1 MTAPGTHS
9 VVSETLAADSIGSVS
24 VAQFLLTTAAPMLV
38 IVGVV
43 GTGWAVT
50 GVLAVPV
57 GFAAVAGLLALFAI
71 GYTAMARRIVNAGA
85 LYTYS
90 AIGLGRP
97 AGIAAGL
104 LALLSYNTMQVG
116 AYGMI
121 GAVASSELQQY
132 LGVSVPWYLCA
143 LLAWALVAI
152 LGSRKVEFTG
162 KVLAT
167 LLAGEVLFVI
177 AAGIAGLLHPA
188 GGHVS
193 FAALNPGNL
202 FASDTGVVLSGVGAV
217 LAIAW
222 TAYIGF
228 EQAPNYS
235 EESKNPRR
243 TVLYA
248 TFGSLGLMAAV
259 YLFVPWAM
267 SVSVGPDKIVAAA
280 QEQSTELLFGV
291 AAPLGDAAVL
301 AGHLLLLTSVF
312 AGLLALHN
320 TCARYAYAL
329 GREGVLPRVMART
342 SLKTR
347 APIAGSIAQTITGL
361 AAIAL
366 YAAMG
371 WDPMVNMMFWLAAIG
386 GVGILLLVTITSLA
400 IVAYLIRNP
409 AAGLFTNVIAPVLS
423 SIGLIAVCGLCL
435 DNYTTLLGVDP
446 DSPLGWIFPAC
457 YGIVIVAGL
466 LWGFI
471 LRASRH
477 PAYDQIGNGATVA
490 PATVATAQPAM
501 GGIR

>member
-1 MTAPGTHS
+1 VTSPRTHS

-50 GVLAVPV
+50 GVLGLPV
-57 GFAAVAGLLALFAI
+57 GFAALAALLALFAI
-71 GYTAMARRIVNAGA
+71 GYMAMARRIVNAGA

-90 AIGLGRP
+90 ARGLGRP
-97 AGIAAGL
+97 AGVAAGL
-104 LALLSYNTMQVG
+104 LALLSYNPLQVS
-116 AYGMI
+116 AYGLF
-121 GAVASSELQQY
+121 GAAASGELQQY
-132 LGVSVPWYLCA
+132 LGMTVPWYLCA
-143 LLAWALVAI
+143 LVAWALVAV
-152 LGSRKVEFTG
+152 LGGRKVKFIG
-162 KVLAT
+162 NVLAV
-167 LLAGEVLFVI
+167 LLAGEVVFVI
-177 AAGIAGLLHPA
+177 AAGITGLLHPA
-188 GGHVS
+188 GGHS
-193 FAALNPGNL
+193 LAALNPGYL
-202 FASDTGVVLSGVGAV
+202 FASGAGAV
-217 LAIAW
+217 YAIAW
-222 TAYIGF
+222 TGYIGF

-243 TVLYA
+243 TVPYA
-248 TFGSLGLMAAV
+248 TFGSLALMAAV
-259 YLFVPWAM
+259 YLFVSWSM
-267 SVSVGPDKIVAAA
+267 SVAVGPDNIVAAA
-280 QEQSTELLFGV
+280 QQQSTELLFGV

-342 SLKTR
+342 SLRTG

-400 IVAYLIRNP
+400 IVVYLIRNP
-409 AAGLFTNVIAPVLS
+409 AGGGLFTNVVAPVLS
-423 SIGLIAVCGLCL
+423 AIGLLAVCGLCL
-435 DNYTTLLGVDP
+435 ANYTTLLGVDP

-457 YGIVIVAGL
+457 YGVIIIGGL

-477 PAYDQIGNGATVA
+477 PAYQQIGNGATVA
-490 PATVATAQPAM
+490 PATVAVQPAM
-501 GGIR
+501 GGVR